1 MKIRLGGKNRGSE
14 SLSQR
19 FVPLGVFM
27 YGWGSLSPLWRLV
40 KRFLT
45 TVLVL
50 CYLGLLLWGLTL
62 YHVIQWNIHVTRK

>member
-1 MKIRLGGKNRGSE
+1 
-14 SLSQR
+14 
-19 FVPLGVFM
+19 M
-27 YGWGSLSPLWRLV
+27 YGLGHPSPLWRLV